1 MDILAFI
8 GVRRYYKGLWLGWNM
23 IRTSICDLLG
33 IELPIIQA
41 PISNATCP
49 ELAAAVSNS
58 CGLGMLSVTWRQPDE
73 IRAVIRKT
81 HSLTHQPFGINLV
94 LETDVH
100 DRLNICL
107 EEGVKV
113 ISLFWGAPHS
123 YVRAAH
129 QAGAL
134 VMHSV
139 GSVSEAQEAV
149 SAGAD
154 VIVAQGWEAGGH
166 VRGTVSTLALVPAV
180 VDAVAPIPVVA
191 SGGIADGRGIAAVL
205 ALGASAAMLG
215 TRFVASE
222 EAMSHYTYKQKL
234 LAAGVGDTV
243 YSTLFDVGWENAAH
257 RALRN
262 STVEMWEKAG
272 RPPRGERPNEGEVIA
287 RKADGTPVV
296 RYSFSQPLETMQ
308 GDVEGMVHYAGQ
320 SVGLIRDIYPAARIV
335 QRLKQETEQ
344 VMEQWQ

>member
-1 MDILAFI
+1 
-8 GVRRYYKGLWLGWNM
+8 M
-23 IRTSICDLLG
+23 IRTAICDLLG

-58 CGLGMLSVTWRQPDE
+58 GGLGMLSVTWRQPDE

-81 HSLTHQPFGINLV
+81 RSLTAKPFGINLV
-94 LETDVH
+94 LESDMH

-107 EEGVKV
+107 EEGVKIV
-113 ISLFWGAPHS
+113 SLFWGEPAS
-123 YVRAAH
+123 YIRASH
-129 QAGAL
+129 EAGAL
-134 VMHSV
+134 VTHSV
-139 GSVSEAQEAV
+139 GTVSEAKDAV

-166 VRGTVSTLALVPAV
+166 VRDSVSTLALVPAV
-180 VDAVAPIPVVA
+180 VDAVSPIPVVA
-191 SGGIADGRGIAAVL
+191 AGGIADGRGIAAVL
-205 ALGASAAMLG
+205 ALGASAAWLG
-215 TRFVASE
+215 TRFVASD
-222 EAMSHYTYKQKL
+222 EALSHHTYKQRL
-234 LAAGVGDTV
+234 LAAGVSDTI
-243 YSTLFDVGWENAAH
+243 YSMLFDAGWENAAH

-272 RPPRGERPNEGEVIA
+272 RPPRGERPNEGQVIA
-287 RKADGTPVV
+287 RRADGSPIV
-296 RYSFSQPLETMQ
+296 RYSFSSPLETMH

-320 SVGLIRDIYPAARIV
+320 GVGLIKDILPAARIV

-344 VMEQWQ
+344 VMGKWQ

>member
-1 MDILAFI
+1 
-8 GVRRYYKGLWLGWNM
+8 M

-41 PISNATCP
+41 PIASATCP

-58 CGLGMLSVTWRQPDE
+58 GGLGMLSVTWRQPDE
-73 IRAVIRKT
+73 IHAVVRGT
-81 HSLTHQPFGINLV
+81 RSLTEKPFGINLV

-107 EEGVKV
+107 EEGVKIV
-113 ISLFWGAPHS
+113 SLFCGAPDS
-123 YVRAAH
+123 YIRAAH
-129 QAGAL
+129 RAGTV

-139 GSVSEAQEAV
+139 GSVPEAQEAA

-166 VRGTVSTLALVPAV
+166 VRGTVSTLTLVPAV
-180 VDAVAPIPVVA
+180 VDAVSPIPVVA
-191 SGGIADGRGIAAVL
+191 AGGIADGRGITAAF
-205 ALGASAAMLG
+205 ALGASAVWLG

-222 EAMSHYTYKQKL
+222 EALAHHTYKQKL
-234 LAAGVGDTV
+234 LAAGVGDTI
-243 YSTLFDVGWENAAH
+243 YSMLFDVGWENAAH

-272 RPPRGERPNEGEVIA
+272 RPPRGERPNEGQVIA

-296 RYSFSQPLETMQ
+296 RYSSSSPLETMQ
-308 GDVEGMVHYAGQ
+308 GDVEGLVHYAGQ
-320 SVGLIRDIYPAARIV
+320 SVGLIKDIQPAARIV
-335 QRLKQETEQ
+335 QQLKQQTEQ
-344 VMEQWQ
+344 VMGQWQ

>member
-1 MDILAFI
+1 
-8 GVRRYYKGLWLGWNM
+8 M
-23 IRTSICDLLG
+23 IRTSLCDLLG

-41 PISNATCP
+41 PISMATCP

-58 CGLGMLSVTWRQPDE
+58 GGLGMLSVTWRQPDE
-73 IRAVIRKT
+73 IRAFIRET
-81 HSLTHQPFGINLV
+81 RSLTQKSFGINLV
-94 LETDVH
+94 LESDVH
-100 DRLNICL
+100 DKLNICL
-107 EEGVKV
+107 EEGVRIV
-113 ISLFWGAPHS
+113 SLFWGAPDS
-123 YVRAAH
+123 YIRASH
-129 QAGAL
+129 QAGAV

-139 GSVSEAQEAV
+139 GSVSEAKEAV

-166 VRGTVSTLALVPAV
+166 VRGVISTLSLVPAV
-180 VDAVAPIPVVA
+180 VDAVAPIPVIA
-191 SGGIADGRGIAAVL
+191 AGGIADGRGIAAAF

-222 EAMSHYTYKQKL
+222 EALSHDTYKRKL
-234 LAAGVGDTV
+234 VAAGVGDTI
-243 YSTLFDVGWENAAH
+243 YSTLFDVGWQNAAH

-272 RPPRGERPNEGEVIA
+272 RPLSGERPNEGEVIA

-308 GDVEGMVHYAGQ
+308 GDVEAMGHYAGQ
-320 SVGLIRDIYPAARIV
+320 GVGLIKDIRPAAKIV

-344 VMEQWQ
+344 IMGQ